1 MSAPTG
7 VSNSRFQLARAL
19 SATANASVEQV
30 LAMSDNPATSSHSR
44 RIGITGPPGAGK
56 SSLIAA
62 WAKGRLEQG
71 KRVGVL
77 AIDPSSPLTQG
88 SILGDRI
95 RMEEV
100 INDERFYLRSIPSG
114 LNNNGL
120 CRNIVNLLDVFE
132 RFDFDDVVLET
143 VGTGQADHAIR
154 CLVDTMA
161 LVLNPQSGDIVQAMK
176 AGVMEV
182 ADIFIINKADLD
194 GARLTAQEIRSVLDL
209 TAHDKAWR
217 PPIVSV
223 SCQDNRGLEEL
234 HGHIDE
240 HQAWLREHVAPD
252 AIQRRRQDYQLAQ
265 LIAGQVC
272 EHLAGDATTSE
283 NLRER
288 YQRLAKSLVASYPR

>member
-1 MSAPTG
+1 MSTPVGAG
-7 VSNSRFQLARAL
+7 NSRFQLARAL
-19 SATANASVEQV
+19 SAAANASVEQI
-30 LAMSDNPATSSHSR
+30 LAMSDSPATSSRSR
-44 RIGITGPPGAGK
+44 RIGITGPPGVGK

-62 WAKGRLEQG
+62 WARGRLEQG

-114 LNNNGL
+114 LNHNGL

-132 RFDFDDVVLET
+132 QFDFDDVVLET

-182 ADIFIINKADLD
+182 ADIFIVNKADLD

-209 TAHDKAWR
+209 TTHDNAWR

-223 SCQDNRGLEEL
+223 SCRDNSGIEEL
-234 HGHIDE
+234 HGYIDE
-240 HQAWLREHVAPD
+240 HQAWIREHMAPD
-252 AIQRRRQDYQLAQ
+252 AIRRRQDYQLAQ
-265 LIAGQVC
+265 LIAGQVS
-272 EHLAGDATTSE
+272 EHLAGDAATSE

-288 YQRLAKSLVASYPR
+288 YGQLIRALSVS